1 MFEVRSFHDRITLMK
16 SIKNPLKFLR
26 FFKKK
31 KILIPLLFLI
41 IIVIFIANRT
51 QNSKKDAKFI
61 VVTRETIREELLLSG
76 EIDADEKSR
85 LTFQTPGRLSWVGVR
100 EGDTVYKNQ
109 TLASLDTRDVQK
121 NLEKQLNDYMK
132 VRWDF
137 EQTKDDNP
145 DRALYSDEIKRIVE
159 KSQFD
164 LNNAVLDV
172 EIQSLAKELSLL
184 ISPISGIV
192 TRIDTPHS
200 GVSVKVTDTVEVVN
214 PDTLYFRVNADQTE
228 VTKIISGMRGD
239 ILLDSY
245 PDEKASGVVED
256 VSFVPDANET
266 GTVYIVKV
274 KLDSLNNSS
283 LKYRIGM
290 TGDITFLLKEKV
302 DVISLPAEFLKSDEK
317 GSYVFIGKKKEK
329 RYIKTGLEGDDFT
342 EVIQGLNPGDIV
354 YD

>member
-1 MFEVRSFHDRITLMK
+1 MK
-16 SIKNPLKFLR
+16 DPLKFFR
-26 FFKKK
+26 IFKKK
-31 KILIPLLFLI
+31 KILF
-41 IIVIFIANRT
+41 VA
-51 QNSKKDAKFI
+51 I
-61 VVTRETIREELLLSG
+61 VVLLTISFFLYKSMGANKDVKSTQVTKETIREELLLSG
-76 EIDADEKSR
+76 EVDADEKSR
-85 LTFQTPGRLSWVGVR
+85 LTFQTSGRLSWVGIQ
-100 EGDTVYKNQ
+100 EGDTVKKNQ

-145 DRALYSDEIKRIVE
+145 DKALYSDEIKRIVE

-192 TRIDTPHS
+192 TRIDTPNA
-200 GVSVKVTDTVEVVN
+200 GVSVKITDTVEVVN

-228 VTKIISGMRGD
+228 VTKIISGMNGN
-239 ILLDSY
+239 IMLDSY
-245 PDEKASGVVED
+245 PDEKISGVVED
-256 VSFVPDANET
+256 VSFVPDVNET
-266 GTVYIVKV
+266 GTVYVVKV
-274 KLDSLNNSS
+274 KLESVNNSS

-290 TGDITFLLKEKV
+290 TGDITFLLQEKV
-302 DVISLPAEFLKSDEK
+302 DVVSIPAEFIKSDEK
-317 GSYVFIGKKKEK
+317 GSYVYVGKKKEK
-329 RYIKTGLEGDDFT
+329 RYIKLGLEGDDFT
-342 EVIQGLNPGDIV
+342 EVTQGLNPGDIV

>member
-1 MFEVRSFHDRITLMK
+1 MK
-16 SIKNPLKFLR
+16 DPLKFFR
-26 FFKKK
+26 IFKKK
-31 KILIPLLFLI
+31 KVLF
-41 IIVIFIANRT
+41 VA
-51 QNSKKDAKFI
+51 I
-61 VVTRETIREELLLSG
+61 VVLLTASFFLYKSMGSNKDVKSTQVTKETIREELLLSG
-76 EIDADEKSR
+76 EVDADEKSR
-85 LTFQTPGRLSWVGVR
+85 LTFQTSGRLSWVGIQ
-100 EGDTVYKNQ
+100 EGDTVKKNQ

-145 DRALYSDEIKRIVE
+145 DKALYSDEIKRIVE

-192 TRIDTPHS
+192 TRIDTPNA
-200 GVSVKVTDTVEVVN
+200 GVSVKITDTVEVVN

-228 VTKIISGMRGD
+228 VTKIISGMNGN
-239 ILLDSY
+239 IMLDSY
-245 PDEKASGVVED
+245 PDEKISGVVED
-256 VSFVPDANET
+256 VSFVPDVNET
-266 GTVYIVKV
+266 GTVYVVKV
-274 KLDSLNNSS
+274 KLESVNNSS

-290 TGDITFLLKEKV
+290 TGDITFLLQEKV
-302 DVISLPAEFLKSDEK
+302 DVVSIPAEFIKSDEK
-317 GSYVFIGKKKEK
+317 GSYVYVGKKKEK
-329 RYIKTGLEGDDFT
+329 RYIKLGLEGDDFT
-342 EVIQGLNPGDIV
+342 EVTQGLNPGDIV

>member
-1 MFEVRSFHDRITLMK
+1 MK
-16 SIKNPLKFLR
+16 DPLKFFRIL
-26 FFKKK
+26 KKK
-31 KILIPLLFLI
+31 KVLF
-41 IIVIFIANRT
+41 VA
-51 QNSKKDAKFI
+51 I
-61 VVTRETIREELLLSG
+61 VVLLTASFFLYKSMGSNKDVKSTQVTKETIREELLLSG
-76 EIDADEKSR
+76 EVDADEKSR
-85 LTFQTPGRLSWVGVR
+85 LTFQTSGRLSWVGIQ
-100 EGDTVYKNQ
+100 EGDTVKKNQ

-145 DRALYSDEIKRIVE
+145 DKALYSDEIKRIVE

-192 TRIDTPHS
+192 TRIDTPNA
-200 GVSVKVTDTVEVVN
+200 GVSVKITDTVEVVN

-228 VTKIISGMRGD
+228 VTKIISGMNGN
-239 ILLDSY
+239 IMLDSY
-245 PDEKASGVVED
+245 PDEKISGVVED
-256 VSFVPDANET
+256 VSFVPDVNET
-266 GTVYIVKV
+266 GTVYVVKV
-274 KLDSLNNSS
+274 KLESVNNSS

-290 TGDITFLLKEKV
+290 TGDITFLLQEKV
-302 DVISLPAEFLKSDEK
+302 DVVSIPAEFIKSDEK
-317 GSYVFIGKKKEK
+317 GSYVYVGKKEK
-329 RYIKTGLEGDDFT
+329 RYIKLGLEGDDFT
-342 EVIQGLNPGDIV
+342 EVTQGLNPGDIV